1 MFGDVVFMRCQN
13 IGISDRAGHCRY
25 ICLLFA
31 YSVIFHALCSLL
43 FCFFSNQLFKK
54 NLSGV

>member
-13 IGISDRAGHCRY
+13 IGISDMAGHCRY

-31 YSVIFHALCSLL
+31 YSVIFHAFL
-43 FCFFSNQLFKK
+43 
-54 NLSGV
+54 